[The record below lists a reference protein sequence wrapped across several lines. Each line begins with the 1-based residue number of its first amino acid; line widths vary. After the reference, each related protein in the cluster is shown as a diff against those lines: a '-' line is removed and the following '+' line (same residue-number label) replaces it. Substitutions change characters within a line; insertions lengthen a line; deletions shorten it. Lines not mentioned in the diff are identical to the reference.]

1 MTNLERVMSTETEEH
16 QRQIAGWVS
25 LMSPACQDL
34 CQRCPPKMMIHV
46 GDLVFYVVGYSET
59 KDHEHAHLL
68 VSPIDPDEDFEA
80 STANPISVCP
90 EKMVIYKHGELN

>member
-1 MTNLERVMSTETEEH
+1 MTNLERVMQNVTEV
-16 QRQIAGWVS
+16 QKQQMAGWMS

-34 CQRCPPKMMIHV
+34 CQRCPPKMTIYV
-46 GDLVFYVVGYSET
+46 GDQVFYVVGYSEMT
-59 KDHEHAHLL
+59 DHEHAHLL

-80 STANPISVCP
+80 ATANPISVCP